1 MKIYN
6 TNNKC
11 EEEQTISDQ
20 PTTLI
25 NNIGL
30 TYPGTAMPLRPL
42 TLNEHNSIRGINQM
56 GLNVINPHYGY
67 NATGCCGNDTLVVKG
82 NLSITG
88 DFTFGEWGRFHDVS
102 ANWVQYY
109 NHSSFFTWGVHIIP
123 KSGTLFTLAMRG
135 LHTNPHY
142 HVHWDHQTESAMM
155 NGYPS
160 LHPDADGPD
169 SGAVTAHNWAGKI
182 NQDTTA
188 YTNNDRGDRPTSGNN
203 PDTSAPWA
211 ANTSP
216 QRPDPNYTGN
226 INTPVGADNID
237 PGNAGNTGN
246 AGGHNHTFTG
256 DDCDGGHYGNI
267 GNCTSNGSNTAVGDH
282 SHNMQHNHDLFQ
294 HTHEHDHKLNEDK
307 CNNTHDHYIK
317 DETRVWYEG
326 WLYPGFGGYGN
337 STQSLGYKTAANG
350 DNQLTENSYG
360 TGGGAGTDY
369 DPSHNLKAYGASHD
383 DGGNAVLADDQTME
397 QDYLF
402 QTMTGTSS
410 TTEFTGWKLAER
422 PRLGGWSDRSSFPS
436 CSFKGG
442 NNFEYGMAI
451 ATSIPFDGWLIN
463 DASGSPFR
471 NNTTWPHG
479 GHSHSHCHPCDQ
491 IEHHEHPGPSSRFSW
506 MLGKYDTGSVSDN
519 LDFVLTIEFYII
531 CCDPEVCGVP
541 TTGLAAP
548 EKIGTATIRRR
559 CGCAKWGDGVIFNST
574 DETVT
579 IKAGDGIGMFVKSNN
594 DANGDAPKE
603 STGSLHSPATFT
615 LEVHRKY

>member
-6 TNNKC
+6 TNKKC
-11 EEEQTISDQ
+11 EEEQTVSNE
-20 PTTLI
+20 TTLI

-82 NLSITG
+82 NLSVTG
-88 DFTFGEWGRFHDVS
+88 DFTFGEWGRFHDLS
-102 ANWVQYY
+102 ANWVQFY

-142 HVHWDHQTESAMM
+142 HVHWDHQTEGS
-155 NGYPS
+155 P
-160 LHPDADGPD
+160 LLTPEADGPD
-169 SGAVTAHNWAGKI
+169 GNTVTAHNWAGKI

-188 YTNNDRGDRPTSGNN
+188 YTNNDRGDRSSG
-203 PDTSAPWA
+203 P
-211 ANTSP
+211 ANASP
-216 QRPDPNYTGN
+216 QTPDPNYTGN
-226 INTPVGADNID
+226 INTGGTD
-237 PGNAGNTGN
+237 PGNGGNTGTESSHTHADGTYA
-246 AGGHNHTFTG
+246 AGGDQVTG
-256 DDCDGGHYGNI
+256 
-267 GNCTSNGSNTAVGDH
+267 TSAAGSSH
-282 SHNMQHNHDLFQ
+282 SHNMQHNHDLQ
-294 HTHEHDHKLNEDK
+294 NHTHEHDHNLNEDK

-337 STQSLGYKTAANG
+337 STQSLGYQAAANPN
-350 DNQLTENSYG
+350 DQLTQNSYG

-369 DPSHNLKAYGASHD
+369 DPSHNLTAYGASHD
-383 DGGNAVLADDQTME
+383 DAGNPIYVDQPGEVMMGS
-397 QDYLF
+397 LF
-402 QTMTGTSS
+402 APGIAGSS
-410 TTEFTGWKLAER
+410 SEEFTGWKLAQR

-436 CSFKGG
+436 CSFKGAS
-442 NNFEYGMAI
+442 NFEYGMAI
-451 ATSIPFDGWLIN
+451 ATSIPFDGWLIA

-471 NNTTWPHG
+471 NQATWPHG
-479 GHSHSHCHPCDQ
+479 GHSHSSCNPCNQ
-491 IEHHEHPGPSSRFSW
+491 IEYHEHAGPSSRFSW
-506 MLGKYDTGSVSDN
+506 MLGKYDTDSVSDN

-531 CCDPEVCGVP
+531 RCDPEVCGEP
-541 TTGLAAP
+541 TVGLVAP
-548 EKIGTATIRRR
+548 EKIGTATIKRR
-559 CGCAKWGDGVIFNST
+559 CGCAKWGDNNVITT
-574 DETVT
+574 DGTVT

-594 DANGDAPKE
+594 DGNGAAPTKN
-603 STGSLHSPATFT
+603 TGSLHSPATFT

>member
-11 EEEQTISDQ
+11 DEEQTISDQ

-88 DFTFGEWGRFHDVS
+88 DFTFGGWGRFHDVS

-142 HVHWDHQTESAMM
+142 HVHWDHQSRTANSGHHNLPASDLVPTTADPHWE
-155 NGYPS
+155 GS
-160 LHPDADGPD
+160 LL
-169 SGAVTAHNWAGKI
+169 
-182 NQDTTA
+182 QDTTGW
-188 YTNNDRGDRPTSGNN
+188 TDNDTGDRDDNTPT
-203 PDTSAPWA
+203 
-211 ANTSP
+211 NTSP
-216 QRPDPNYTGN
+216 QTPDPNYTGN
-226 INTPVGADNID
+226 INTGGTD
-237 PGNAGNTGN
+237 PGNGGNTGTESSHTHA
-246 AGGHNHTFTG
+246 AGALAGASHNHTIVGGGSTYGSGVSITG
-256 DDCDGGHYGNI
+256 S
-267 GNCTSNGSNTAVGDH
+267 TAAGSSH
-282 SHNMQHNHDLFQ
+282 SHNMQHNHDLRN
-294 HTHEHDHKLNEDK
+294 HTHEHDHKLNQDK
-307 CNNTHDHYIK
+307 CNNTHDHYIM

-369 DPSHNLKAYGASHD
+369 DPSHNLKAYGAQNGIHD
-383 DGGNAVLADDQTME
+383 DGLGAPPTDALFPSAAGGTATDEYTGNILT
-397 QDYLF
+397 
-402 QTMTGTSS
+402 
-410 TTEFTGWKLAER
+410 ER

-531 CCDPEVCGVP
+531 RCDPEVCGVP
-541 TTGLAAP
+541 TTGLVAP

-594 DANGDAPKE
+594 DTNGDAPKE

>member
-11 EEEQTISDQ
+11 EEEQTIPDQ
-20 PTTLI
+20 STTLI

-42 TLNEHNSIRGINQM
+42 TINEHNSIRGINQM

-67 NATGCCGNDTLVVKG
+67 NASGCCGNDTLVVKG
-82 NLSITG
+82 NLSVTG

-102 ANWVQYY
+102 ANWVQFY

-142 HVHWDHQTESAMM
+142 HVHWDHQSRTSGKGGGVTRNTRNLLPITEDLGWEGS
-155 NGYPS
+155 
-160 LHPDADGPD
+160 
-169 SGAVTAHNWAGKI
+169 T
-182 NQDTTA
+182 TTA
-188 YTNNDRGDRPTSGNN
+188 PLTSLIQVTTGWTNNDVGDGTHNGQLTGANPATSTVNLD
-203 PDTSAPWA
+203 PDDTQPA
-211 ANTSP
+211 
-216 QRPDPNYTGN
+216 
-226 INTPVGADNID
+226 GA
-237 PGNAGNTGN
+237 
-246 AGGHNHTFTG
+246 HNHGGATG
-256 DDCDGGHYGNI
+256 SGGA
-267 GNCTSNGSNTAVGDH
+267 CTYCANHTHSITSEPDH
-282 SHNMQHNHDLFQ
+282 VHHMPHNHD
-294 HTHEHDHKLNEDK
+294 HDHEINQDK
-307 CNNTHDHYIK
+307 CNNTHDHYIM

-337 STQSLGYKTAANG
+337 STSSRGYDASTDGQPPEAVNGAVAASATSG
-350 DNQLTENSYG
+350 FGADGS
-360 TGGGAGTDY
+360 AGTDY
-369 DPSHNLKAYGASHD
+369 DPSHNLTAYGAQNGIHD
-383 DGGNAVLADDQTME
+383 DGSSPGTLFPDDAGGGEYTGNLLTQ
-397 QDYLF
+397 
-402 QTMTGTSS
+402 
-410 TTEFTGWKLAER
+410 R

-436 CSFKGG
+436 CAFAGS

-471 NNTTWPHG
+471 NKTIWPHS

-506 MLGKYDTGSVSDN
+506 MLGKYDVGDVAQVTDASS
-519 LDFVLTIEFYII
+519 FTLTIEFYLVR
-531 CCDPEVCGVP
+531 CDPEGCFGHEGVATP
-541 TTGLAAP
+541 I
-548 EKIGTATIRRR
+548 KIGTAIIKNR
-559 CGCAKWGDGVIFNST
+559 CGSAKWGDGGVMSAT

-579 IKAGDGIGMFVKSNN
+579 IKAGDGIGMFIKSNN
-594 DANGDAPKE
+594 DGNGNAPTN
-603 STGSLHSPATFT
+603 SSGSLHSPATFT